1 MLKFLRLFFKNLYA
15 LGTIDLMQMIV
26 FEQAMLEHHNHVVED
41 IKGVNFILRREHG
54 YDTGIFLPRRPGHI
68 DVLTRVNRPLTIPMA
83 IATEVE
89 NTLIC
94 QEQERLAR
102 ANYPAANPVPVE
114 PPLPTQSNHVRKP
127 KRKRR
132 RTK

>member
-1 MLKFLRLFFKNLYA
+1 MLKFLRLFFKNLYT
-15 LGTIDLMQMIV
+15 LGTIDLQQMV
-26 FEQAMLEHHNHVVED
+26 EFERALLEHHNHVIED
-41 IKGVNFILRREHG
+41 IKAINFILKREHG

-102 ANYPAANPVPVE
+102 VNYPEANPVPVE
-114 PPLPTQSNHVRKP
+114 PPLPPQTNHVRKP
-127 KRKRR
+127 RRKRKR
-132 RTK
+132 TK